1 MTNRRTFLGQAGLA
15 SAAMLFAPKFLSA
28 KSINKVGLQLYSL
41 RDYLPKDVKG
51 VTAKIAEAGY
61 KEVETYGY
69 SQKGGYWGLD
79 ARDYAEVLTAN
90 GLVSP
95 SGHYGFDQ
103 YLSTGGMA
111 DIESYIHAAHTIGQ
125 TYIIAPGLN
134 GDLVKTVDGCKAV
147 AEKFNK
153 AGELLKKEG
162 LKFGYHNHAWEWGKV
177 ADTTF
182 YDVLLK
188 ETDVN
193 LVKLEMDIYWVV
205 RAGLDPIAMLEQHPG
220 KFALFHVKDADKAN
234 INLNT
239 EIGKGSI
246 DFKAIFAK
254 AKAAGVKHFIVEQ
267 ENFTNIDPYVSI
279 AESSA
284 YVKNNLS
291 I

>member
-1 MTNRRTFLGQAGLA
+1 MPDSVPFSSSSIVFPLDWNVDIIFETLADLNPNFLRFEA
-15 SAAMLFAPKFLSA
+15 S
-28 KSINKVGLQLYSL
+28 
-41 RDYLPKDVKG
+41 
-51 VTAKIAEAGY
+51 
-61 KEVETYGY
+61 
-69 SQKGGYWGLD
+69 GGYNENDVTFDIWVNPIRLHDSSGAAIPTIINLN
-79 ARDYAEVLTAN
+79 EVD
-90 GLVSP
+90 LVRAVP
-95 SGHYGFDQ
+95 DMNF
-103 YLSTGGMA
+103 
-111 DIESYIHAAHTIGQ
+111 
-125 TYIIAPGLN
+125 

-147 AEKFNK
+147 AEKLNK

-162 LKFGYHNHAWEWGKV
+162 LKFAYHNHAWEWTKV
-177 ADTTF
+177 GDTSF

-205 RAGLDPIAMLEQHPG
+205 RAGLDPVAMLEQHPG
-220 KFALFHVKDADKAN
+220 KFELFHVKDADKNN

-254 AKAAGVKHFIVEQ
+254 AKKAGVKHFIVEQ

-279 AESSA
+279 AQSSA